1 MLLLPQFVLIGA
13 QKAGST
19 FIHEALR
26 QHPGLFL
33 PRYETPD
40 FEDPFYQ
47 EDKVQARLH
56 QVLAAARPGQ
66 VMGIKR
72 PDYLGRPECPA
83 RLARHLPQA
92 RLIAILRH
100 PAARAVSAYYWY
112 MQVGILPV
120 RPLSEGLAELLDG
133 AATRSGA
140 GTRPGAATRRQQK
153 AEEVLSYGLYYQH
166 LQRYRQFFGPQQML
180 ILLDRELRADA
191 QGALQRVFTFLQVA
205 PDVQIN
211 LRRRPKQS
219 IYALPRLRWLAW
231 ANQRFFYRD
240 PRDDS
245 WLTPDKMLA
254 LTQQESR
261 LARLAYY
268 GCVAVDR
275 LALQPLFGNAPP
287 ALEPTLAQ
295 ALNDY
300 YRQDVLGL
308 QAWLN
313 QDLSHWL

>member
-40 FEDPFYQ
+40 FEDPFYL
-47 EDKVQARLH
+47 EDKVQVRLH

-66 VMGIKR
+66 IMGIKR

-92 RLIAILRH
+92 RLIAVLRH
-100 PAARAVSAYYWY
+100 PAARAISAYYWY

-120 RPLSEGLAELLDG
+120 RPLNEGLAELLDG
-133 AATRSGA
+133 A
-140 GTRPGAATRRQQK
+140 GTRPRVGAHPRAGAQAQSK
-153 AEEVLSYGLYYQH
+153 APEVLSYGLYHQH
-166 LQRYRQFFGPQQML
+166 LQRYRQFFAPQQML
-180 ILLDRELRADA
+180 ILLDRDLRADA
-191 QGALQRVFTFLQVA
+191 RGALQRVFTFLQVA
-205 PDVQIN
+205 PDAPID

-231 ANQRFFYRD
+231 ANQRFFYD
-240 PRDDS
+240 T
-245 WLTPDKMLA
+245 WLTPEKMLA
-254 LTQQESR
+254 LTLQESR

-268 GCVAVDR
+268 ACVAVDR

-300 YRQDVLGL
+300 YRQDVLAL
-308 QAWLN
+308 QSWLN
-313 QDLSHWL
+313 QDLSQWLQAP

>member
-40 FEDPFYQ
+40 FEDPFYL
-47 EDKVQARLH
+47 EDKVQVRLH
-56 QVLAAARPGQ
+56 RVLAAARPGQ
-66 VMGIKR
+66 IMGIKR

-92 RLIAILRH
+92 RLIAVLRH
-100 PAARAVSAYYWY
+100 PAARAISAYYWY

-120 RPLSEGLAELLDG
+120 RPLNEGLAELLDG
-133 AATRSGA
+133 A
-140 GTRPGAATRRQQK
+140 GTRPRAGAHPRAGAQAQSK
-153 AEEVLSYGLYYQH
+153 APEVLSYGLYHQH
-166 LQRYRQFFGPQQML
+166 LQRYSQFFAPQQML
-180 ILLDRELRADA
+180 ILLDRDLRADA
-191 QGALQRVFTFLQVA
+191 RGALQRVFTFLQVA
-205 PDVQIN
+205 PDAPID

-231 ANQRFFYRD
+231 ANQRFFYD
-240 PRDDS
+240 T
-245 WLTPDKMLA
+245 WLTPEKMLA
-254 LTQQESR
+254 LTLQESR

-268 GCVAVDR
+268 ACVAVDR

-300 YRQDVLGL
+300 YRQDVLAL
-308 QAWLN
+308 QSWLN
-313 QDLSHWL
+313 QDLSQWLQAP